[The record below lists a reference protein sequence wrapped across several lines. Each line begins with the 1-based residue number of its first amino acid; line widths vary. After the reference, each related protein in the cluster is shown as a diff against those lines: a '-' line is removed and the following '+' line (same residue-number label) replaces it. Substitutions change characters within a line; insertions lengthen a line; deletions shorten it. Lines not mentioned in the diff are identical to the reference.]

1 MKKIILLC
9 LFISAILFCGEAAE
23 KARIYIRCYKADLLA
38 AYRLNENKKE
48 QNLSVFSLIY
58 GII

>member
-1 MKKIILLC
+1 MRDVTEKRSSSGNPLPQE
-9 LFISAILFCGEAAE
+9 EAAE